1 MWMTDSYLGCHS
13 NGDEYTLAKQL
24 VLWGKSIDVAN
35 DRFWYFL
42 IPRYHFEVEHQKYPN
57 KAGLKMR
64 SSEKLDNPNE
74 NVSG

>member
-1 MWMTDSYLGCHS
+1 MTDSYLGCHS

-35 DRFWYFL
+35 DRFWYVL
-42 IPRYHFEVEHQKYPN
+42 IPRYHFEVEHQKYPY

-64 SSEKLDNPNE
+64 WSEKLDNPNE